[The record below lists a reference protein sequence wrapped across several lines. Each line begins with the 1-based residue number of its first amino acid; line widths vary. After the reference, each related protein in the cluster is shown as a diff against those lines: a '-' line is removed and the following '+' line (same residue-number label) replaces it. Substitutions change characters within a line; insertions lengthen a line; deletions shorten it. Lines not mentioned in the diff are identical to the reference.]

1 MPNIFQ
7 EESKLRV
14 TLVPILALG
23 LLAGTGFLGKQIW
36 DRINSDI
43 LNHPRGEIRE
53 ETPESHG
60 LEYDEVKFKTGSD
73 ITLKG
78 WYVPARKGDRNDCV
92 ILAPGKGENRWA
104 MLKYAPFL
112 SDAGFDVLLFD
123 PRSTGLS
130 EGNRY
135 GFGYF
140 ESKDLVNAAEYLVE
154 EKNVEGVALFG
165 RSAGATASL
174 LATREDD
181 TIEAVVADSP
191 YANLK
196 LASKDFGSYSSDLT
210 LQLFFPV
217 YMFAARLT
225 LGVDIYQET
234 NLLKKIEDVESPVF
248 YIHGL
253 EDEGVGY
260 QNSEK
265 LYESKDQPKR
275 LWLVPE
281 TGHVE
286 TFENKRDEYR
296 KKVVNFLDEWL

>member
-1 MPNIFQ
+1 MFHKFR
-7 EESKLRV
+7 EDAKLKV

-23 LLAGTGFLGKQIW
+23 LLVCTGFLGREIW
-36 DRINSDI
+36 DRIDSDI
-43 LNHPRGEIRE
+43 FNHPEGEVTE

-60 LEYDEVKFKTGSD
+60 LDYDEIKFETGND

-78 WYVPARKGDRNDCV
+78 WYIPAREGERNDCV
-92 ILAPGKGENRWA
+92 ILAPGKGENRWD

-130 EGNRY
+130 GGDRY

-140 ESKDLVNAAEYLVE
+140 ESKDLVNAADYLLE
-154 EKNVEGVALFG
+154 EKNVDEVALFG

-174 LATREDD
+174 LAAREDD
-181 TIEAVVADSP
+181 SIEVVVADSP

-196 LASKDFGSYSSDLT
+196 LASKDFGSYSNDLT

-217 YMFAARLT
+217 YMYAAQLT

-234 NLLKKIEDVESPVF
+234 NVLKKIEDIESPVF
-248 YIHGL
+248 FIHGL

-265 LYESKDQPKR
+265 LYESKDQPKK

-286 TFENKRDEYR
+286 ALENKREVYR